1 MTQRLAIDDAIIARV
16 RPVADAMGVS
26 VDALAADLLSAMAEA
41 HADPGVADEA
51 LLNIVARYER
61 AAGRHRPLRADIYVG
76 HRRP

>member
-1 MTQRLAIDDAIIARV
+1 LTQSLAIDDAIILRA
-16 RPVADAMGVS
+16 RPVAEAMGVS

-51 LLNIVARYER
+51 LLEIVARYER

-76 HRRP
+76 FRRP